1 MSMNFERDSS
11 DKSVTEQEG
20 VLFAQPIWERR
31 SKKRGVFGRKT
42 ASTAPSTTI
51 APEPRSFAVERDDE
65 TLAQAPLIERPIE
78 GAYPLRDDYIRREGA
93 GYGATTP
100 PTTTMRIEDDASL
113 VAPIGRPTA
122 RTTGGARSKSM
133 GPAAI
138 AAGVVTLGALGA
150 VGWYASRGNDGVPEL
165 AAGPTSE
172 QVAAAPMAPVVPAAP
187 VTTDMS
193 VNPPSAAPPRVTVP
207 AASPVRTARARP
219 AAAATPS
226 AGETGVN
233 ASTTAALPEGPQ
245 PYSTLNP
252 GALPPAL
259 VTPPAT
265 TEAAPAPTEAPAA
278 IPATPPIETPAPT
291 EAAPETTVTPPTS

>member
-1 MSMNFERDSS
+1 MSTNFERDSS

-20 VLFAQPIWERR
+20 VLFAQPVWERR
-31 SKKRGVFGRKT
+31 SKKHGVFGRKT
-42 ASTAPSTTI
+42 ASTSSSGAI
-51 APEPRSFAVERDDE
+51 APEPRSFAAERDDE

-78 GAYPLRDDYIRREGA
+78 GAYPLRDDYIRPEGA

-100 PTTTMRIEDDASL
+100 PTTAVRIEDDTSL

-122 RTTGGARSKSM
+122 RTTGGGRSKSIA
-133 GPAAI
+133 PAAI

-165 AAGPTSE
+165 ASGPTGE
-172 QVAAAPMAPVVPAAP
+172 QVAAAPMAPIVPAAP
-187 VTTDMS
+187 VTRDMS
-193 VNPPSAAPPRVTVP
+193 VNPPSATSPRVTVP

-219 AAAATPS
+219 AAAAAPS
-226 AGETGVN
+226 AADTGVN

-252 GALPPAL
+252 GALPPAP

-265 TEAAPAPTEAPAA
+265 TASAPAPTEAPDA
-278 IPATPPIETPAPT
+278 IAVTPPVETPAPT